1 MKALTVWQPWATF
14 IADGM
19 KRYETRHWLT
29 SYRGNLAI
37 HAGKRWTSSERY
49 ALTELCLMYPGALGD
64 HQFAEMPL
72 GCIVAAVR
80 LVAVHRVEDIR
91 EEIADMM
98 EIDLGNYSDGRF
110 AWELEVVKLPPEP
123 IPAVGQQGLWDWIPG
138 LNNKRSSQP
147 E

>member
-19 KRYETRHWLT
+19 KRYETRHWST

-37 HAGKRWTSSERY
+37 RAGKRWTASEQAILSTLGLRY
-49 ALTELCLMYPGALGD
+49 PSALGD
-64 HQFAEMPL
+64 YQLKTLPL

-80 LVAVHRVEDIR
+80 LVEVHRVEEIR
-91 EEIADMM
+91 EEIEDMM
-98 EIDLGNYSDGRF
+98 EIDLGDYSDGRF
-110 AWELEVVKLPPEP
+110 AWEMEVVKLPPEP